1 MALWSRIRTLLS
13 GPSRRDPS
21 IGLVDGG
28 FDVLSSE
35 EGRVVASVR
44 WQNVL
49 RVHTYKVDLATTD
62 CICLSFEFNNGA
74 APVRVSEEW
83 AGFAELFAPLAAAFP
98 TIPPGWYA
106 EVMTPAFKA
115 NHRVLYDASPSHSA
129 ASV

>member
-1 MALWSRIRTLLS
+1 MDLWSRIRILLS
-13 GPSRRDPS
+13 GPSRRDPR

-28 FDVLSSE
+28 FDVLSIE

-62 CICLSFEFNNGA
+62 CICLTFEFNNGA
-74 APVRVSEEW
+74 APVQVSEEW
-83 AGFAELFAPLAAAFP
+83 SGFAELVAPLAAAFP
-98 TIPPGWYA
+98 TIQPEWYA
-106 EVMTPAFKA
+106 EVMTPAFEA